1 MMTNEQ
7 DKIAQIIGQIA
18 NASTWMEAKIVD
30 VPSYTKGYIELKLR
44 NGKFTTIIVKNP
56 YEAEVRIASFGG
68 FKSIISTNEVI
79 SLLNKLSH

>member
-1 MMTNEQ
+1 MIITEQ
-7 DKIAQIIGQIA
+7 DKIAQIIGQIS

-44 NGKFTTIIVKNP
+44 NGKFTTITVKNQ

-68 FKSIISTNEVI
+68 FKAIINTNEVI